1 MLLSASVMNKPQEKK
16 FQRRQEDFLCENCG
30 ATIVGN
36 GYTNHCTK
44 CLWSKHVDVS
54 PGDRLADC
62 GGLMEP
68 VALRQE
74 STGYV
79 LTHRC
84 QKCGHEKKNRSAEE
98 DDFEALLELSRRLAN
113 K

>member
-1 MLLSASVMNKPQEKK
+1 MIKPQEKK
-16 FQRRQEDFLCENCG
+16 FQRRQEDFQCENCG
-30 ATIVGN
+30 TTVVGN

-54 PGDRLADC
+54 PGDRLATC

-68 VALRQE
+68 ISLKQE
-74 STGYV
+74 SVGYI
-79 LTHRC
+79 LIHRC
-84 QKCGHEKKNRSAEE
+84 VKCGHEKKNRGAEE

>member
-1 MLLSASVMNKPQEKK
+1 MINLEEKK
-16 FQRRQEDFLCENCG
+16 FQRRQEDFQCENCST
-30 ATIVGN
+30 AVAGN

-54 PGDRLADC
+54 PGDRLATC

-68 VALRQE
+68 IALKQE
-74 STGYV
+74 SMGYI

-84 QKCGHEKKNRSAEE
+84 VKCGHEKKNRGAEE
-98 DDFEALLELSRRLAN
+98 DDFEALLGLSRRLAN

>member
-1 MLLSASVMNKPQEKK
+1 MIKPQEKK

-30 ATIVGN
+30 AAIRGN

-54 PGDRLADC
+54 PGDRASEC

-68 VALRQE
+68 IALKQE

-84 QKCGHEKKNRSAEE
+84 QKCGYKKKNRSAEE